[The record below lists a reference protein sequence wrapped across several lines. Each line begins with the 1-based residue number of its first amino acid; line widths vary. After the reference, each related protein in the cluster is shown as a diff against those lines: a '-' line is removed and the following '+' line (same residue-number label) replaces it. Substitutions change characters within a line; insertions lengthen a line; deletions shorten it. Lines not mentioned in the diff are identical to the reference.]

1 MVKKDSFDNW
11 GSQSQT
17 FIDDLSQRMFEEAI
31 GASKTYQDALD
42 YLYKLR
48 ASCVIS
54 HDETLEYYAKSA
66 MEDAVQL
73 AIRKV
78 IKKANDQLIQKEK

>member
-1 MVKKDSFDNW
+1 MAKKDSFEAWAN
-11 GSQSQT
+11 QFQT
-17 FIDDLSQRMFEEAI
+17 FIDDLSQQMFDEAI

-48 ASCVIS
+48 ANCIIP
-54 HDETLEYYAKSA
+54 HEDTLEYYAKSA

-78 IKKANDQLIQKEK
+78 IKKANDQLIQKDK

>member
-1 MVKKDSFDNW
+1 MSMKDSFDNW
-11 GSQSQT
+11 ANQSQT

-48 ASCVIS
+48 ASCVIP

-78 IKKANDQLIQKEK
+78 IKRANDQLIQKEK